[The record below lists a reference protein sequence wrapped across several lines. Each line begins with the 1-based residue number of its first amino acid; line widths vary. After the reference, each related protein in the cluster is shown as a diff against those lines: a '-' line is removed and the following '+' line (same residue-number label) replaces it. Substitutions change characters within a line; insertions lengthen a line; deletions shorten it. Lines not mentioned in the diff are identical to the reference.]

1 VGVQSPP
8 SPASF
13 GEAPA
18 TREIPPRTG
27 GRRFRLPGV
36 RLARNLAAGD
46 VLILT
51 AAAVWARDQVPL
63 PLGLTLVL
71 AVVLLYGQGELY
83 RARLSLSVL
92 DDLPALVART
102 LLAGALITAL
112 QVFITG
118 DANEGIVRLA
128 AIFAALATVV
138 RAAGY
143 SLLRNARRRGMFV
156 HRTLVLGGGQVA
168 QDLVRVLLEHP
179 EHGLKPVGFLDSN
192 PLHPA
197 EDWPVPRLGSD
208 HELIEV
214 IHRANVGNVVVAFGS
229 TPESRVVDLLR
240 ACDRMACE
248 IFFVPRL
255 YEMSAVGKGMELV
268 WGLPLVRLRRAPF
281 RSLSWK
287 LKRVVDVIL
296 AALGLLL
303 LTPVLLLCAFAVW
316 AEVRRPI
323 LFRQERVGLD
333 GRPFTVLKFCSLRP
347 TEASGGDRQWSVTQ
361 DDWIGP
367 VGRLLRRTSL
377 DELPQLWN
385 ILRGDMSL
393 VGPRPERP
401 YFVQEFR
408 RRFPRYMARHRVPA
422 GLTGAAQVHG
432 LRGDT
437 SIGDRARFDNYYI
450 ENWSLW
456 EDFKIMLWTIGQI
469 VRASGK

>member
-1 VGVQSPP
+1 VGT
-8 SPASF
+8 PAAA
-13 GEAPA
+13 GIPA
-18 TREIPPRTG
+18 RSG
-27 GRRFRLPGV
+27 SKRFRLPGV
-36 RLARNLAAGD
+36 RLGRTLLAAD
-46 VLILT
+46 LVVFTT
-51 AAAVWARDQVPL
+51 AA
-63 PLGLTLVL
+63 VL
-71 AVVLLYGQGELY
+71 ARGFVPVVIGGGLVVTVVVLYGQGELY

-92 DDLPALVART
+92 DDLPSILART

-118 DANEGIVRLA
+118 DANGGIVRLA
-128 AIFAALATVV
+128 AIFAVLAIVV
-138 RAAGY
+138 RGAGY
-143 SLLRNARRRGMFV
+143 CLLRTARRRGMFV
-156 HRTLVLGGGQVA
+156 HRTLILGGGQVA

-192 PLHPA
+192 PLLPA

-208 HELIEV
+208 YELIEV
-214 IHRANVGNVVVAFGS
+214 IHRADIGNVVVAFGS

-281 RSLSWK
+281 RSHSWK
-287 LKRVVDVIL
+287 LKRVVDVLL
-296 AALGLLL
+296 AGLGLLL

-316 AEVRRPI
+316 AEVGRPI

-347 TEASGGDRQWSVTQ
+347 TATSGGDREWSVTP
-361 DDWIGP
+361 DDRVGP

-385 ILRGDMSL
+385 IVRGDMSL

-469 VRASGK
+469 VRASGR

>member
-1 VGVQSPP
+1 
-8 SPASF
+8 
-13 GEAPA
+13 
-18 TREIPPRTG
+18 
-27 GRRFRLPGV
+27 V
-36 RLARNLAAGD
+36 RLGRTLFAGD
-46 VLILT
+46 VVVFTT
-51 AAAVWARDQVPL
+51 AAAVARGLV
-63 PLGLTLVL
+63 PLGLGGGLVVT
-71 AVVLLYGQGELY
+71 VVALYGQGELY

-92 DDLPALVART
+92 DDLPSILART
-102 LLAGALITAL
+102 LLAGALITAF
-112 QVFITG
+112 QVFTTG
-118 DANEGIVRLA
+118 DASEGIVKLA
-128 AIFAALATVV
+128 AIFAVLAMVFRGV
-138 RAAGY
+138 GY
-143 SLLRNARRRGMFV
+143 ALLRTARRRGLFV
-156 HRTLVLGGGQVA
+156 HRTLILGGGQVA

-179 EHGLKPVGFLDSN
+179 EHGLKPVGFLDSD
-192 PLHPA
+192 PLLP
-197 EDWPVPRLGSD
+197 EENWPVPRLGSD
-208 HELIEV
+208 HELTEV
-214 IHRANVGNVVVAFGS
+214 IHRAEVSNVVVAFGS
-229 TPESRVVDLLR
+229 TRESRVVDLLR

-255 YEMSAVGKGMELV
+255 YEMSAVSKGMEMV

-281 RSLSWK
+281 RSPSWK
-287 LKRVVDVIL
+287 LKRIVDVLL
-296 AALGLLL
+296 AAVSLVLLA
-303 LTPVLLLCAFAVW
+303 PVLLMCTLAVR
-316 AEVRRPI
+316 AEVGRPI

-347 TEASGGDRQWSVTQ
+347 TAATGDSQWSVAGDQ
-361 DDWIGP
+361 RVGP
-367 VGRLLRRTSL
+367 VGRALRRTSL

-469 VRASGK
+469 VRAAGR